1 MQAWQI
7 SNIRQIE
14 KVDRTESLTDM
25 DSVKLRITKT
35 LLTSEDAV
43 TYLGEDK
50 KVKYPI
56 IPCTAAIGVINE
68 LPAESRF
75 VRQKLRQ
82 MPALR
87 QLPSRI
93 LLRIF
98 GCRQDERRFS
108 ERFRRRTRVGRLR
121 SAAEYPRRRRYIY
134 RTDQTRA
141 VRDRRT

>member
-68 LPAESRF
+68 LPAESPEFEKGTR
-75 VRQKLRQ
+75 
-82 MPALR
+82 
-87 QLPSRI
+87 
-93 LLRIF
+93 
-98 GCRQDERRFS
+98 DERRFS

>member
-7 SNIRQIE
+7 SNIRHIE

-56 IPCTAAIGVINE
+56 IPISI
-68 LPAESRF
+68 
-75 VRQKLRQ
+75 K
-82 MPALR
+82 M
-87 QLPSRI
+87 I
-93 LLRIF
+93 
-98 GCRQDERRFS
+98 
-108 ERFRRRTRVGRLR
+108 
-121 SAAEYPRRRRYIY
+121 
-134 RTDQTRA
+134 
-141 VRDRRT
+141 